1 MFMRKASL
9 FVFIMLLPF
18 LLFSG
23 QISFSGAQSKIV
35 LKEGRES
42 VELTGGASVDDGDLH
57 IEADNMKLSGTDWTE
72 ISCSGFVTVED
83 KAREINIKTSTIYF
97 DRNSQRLLLSS
108 YFELEDRKNGLF
120 ASGAQMVFDMDNEI
134 LRLSGQVR
142 LNKIEDDEIIRAQ
155 AESMEYDRENGML
168 TLRANASVTW
178 KGNSYNAQMISLDL
192 ENDTIELESKIGGVI
207 NG

>member
-1 MFMRKASL
+1 MKKASL
-9 FVFIMLLPF
+9 SILLMLLPF

-35 LKEGRES
+35 LKEGRQS

-57 IEADNMKLSGTDWTE
+57 IEAESMKLSGTDWTE
-72 ISCSGFVTVED
+72 ISCSGSVKVED
-83 KAREINIKTSTIYF
+83 KEREISIRTSTIYF
-97 DRNSQRLLLSS
+97 DRSSQRLLLSS
-108 YFELEDRKNGLF
+108 YFELEDRKNSLF
-120 ASGAQMVFDMDNEI
+120 ASGAQMEFDMDNEI
-134 LRLSGQVR
+134 LKLNGQVR

-155 AESMEYDRENGML
+155 AESMEYDRDNGML
-168 TLRANASVTW
+168 TLRSNASVTW
-178 KGNSYNAQMISLDL
+178 KGNSYSAQMISLDL